1 MTTPVS
7 DETELRGEAIK
18 LLVQVASSNHE
29 VHDKERAFLLRLAT
43 TWNVLPVLEGALAA
57 LDGGRPLPQPR
68 LQLLRAEAERVLRA
82 AEVLVA
88 VDGEVDQDETE
99 MLREVRALL
108 GRPPA

>member
-1 MTTPVS
+1 
-7 DETELRGEAIK
+7 
-18 LLVQVASSNHE
+18 
-29 VHDKERAFLLRLAT
+29 
-43 TWNVLPVLEGALAA
+43 
-57 LDGGRPLPQPR
+57 